1 MNRTPDHMTKLAPIP
16 RTSCPAE
23 RTAVSQIIV
32 SGADRAQSLADNSTL
47 QTREDDLLPAFIIW
61 NIQTHKTARHTLFAH
76 WLCA

>member
-16 RTSCPAE
+16 RTSCTAE

-32 SGADRAQSLADNSTL
+32 SGADRAQSLADNPAL
-47 QTREDDLLPAFIIW
+47 QTREDDLLQAFIIW